1 VNLQNIVKMR
11 LSTRLVALTLKIF
24 LKRTAAFIAKSY
36 GPLNFFLDLAGC
48 ALEALSDRVIEMLF
62 YHIRALLPTQLL
74 IPLVWFEAVG
84 ASLPTSLGEVE
95 SRCDPYVVV

>member
-48 ALEALSDRVIEMLF
+48 ALQENSWQDFWRSHA
-62 YHIRALLPTQLL
+62 PQ
-74 IPLVWFEAVG
+74 G
-84 ASLPTSLGEVE
+84 ASVII
-95 SRCDPYVVV
+95 R

>member
-48 ALEALSDRVIEMLF
+48 ALWFFAEA
-62 YHIRALLPTQLL
+62 
-74 IPLVWFEAVG
+74 G
-84 ASLPTSLGEVE
+84 
-95 SRCDPYVVV
+95 